1 MATFWEKLQF
11 WKKKPMRY
19 NENEHFNYVQISNG
33 EEEKTAIVLL
43 IPGYEDVVYLYH
55 QARVVEEMGGL
66 AKLEFGYT
74 ILNPGKHDIDD
85 LQKSEEFSTIMGDLL
100 TQIIIDKETYEARNN
115 NTEEPDY
122 F

>member
-1 MATFWEKLQF
+1 MAQLWENLQF

-19 NENEHFNYVQISNG
+19 EQDKHFKYVDITNG
-33 EEEKTAIVLL
+33 DETKTAIVLL

-55 QARVVEEMGGL
+55 QARVAEELGGL

-74 ILNPGKHDIDD
+74 ILNPGEHDIDE
-85 LQKSEEFSTIMGDLL
+85 LQNDQEFVTIMGDLL

-115 NTEEPDY
+115 NPEEPDY